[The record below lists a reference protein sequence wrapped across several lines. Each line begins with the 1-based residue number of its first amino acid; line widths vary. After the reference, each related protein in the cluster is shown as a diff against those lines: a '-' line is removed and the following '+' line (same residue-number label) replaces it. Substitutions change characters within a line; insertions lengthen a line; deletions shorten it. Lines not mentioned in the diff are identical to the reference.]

1 MFFKRMRIH
10 CHPRKGSH
18 ALSMSDHFYLRFSHK
33 CTQFLSLLLVIF
45 LFKYFEYQIFSCLE
59 RSLETIRKECHWL
72 RSVSWD
78 LCAQCRLCAGKV
90 DSNTRRCIWHNR
102 ERCSHDDCAHY
113 IALKSSQYFCP
124 HAKSGHAFLPK
135 ERYEH
140 WLQVR

>member
-1 MFFKRMRIH
+1 MLHQCLNILIFDSATNARY
-10 CHPRKGSH
+10 
-18 ALSMSDHFYLRFSHK
+18 FYLYYWYF
-33 CTQFLSLLLVIF
+33 F

-59 RSLETIRKECHWL
+59 RSLETIRTECHWL

-90 DSNTRRCIWHNR
+90 DSNTRRCIWHNT

>member
-1 MFFKRMRIH
+1 MFFKGWEYTVTLVRD
-10 CHPRKGSH
+10 
-18 ALSMSDHFYLRFSHK
+18 SMLHQCLPSIQPQM
-33 CTQFLSLLLVIF
+33 QFLSLLLVMFFIQTD
-45 LFKYFEYQIFSCLE
+45 FEYQIFSCLE

-124 HAKSGHAFLPK
+124 HAKSRHAFLPK

-140 WLQVR
+140 WLQVRWFLT